1 MIMTGECG
9 GRDRRMLA
17 AAAAAWAASL
27 AAHRMF
33 DLMMDGGRAARTPD
47 GPAADAAPAGMAAA
61 DAAAFSNTAAP
72 RDAMAATGTVVP
84 ASPAVPAGTI
94 AHVDGAATAA
104 NAAVSMDSAVPAD
117 TVATVGGVTASM
129 PPVATALA
137 LVVGM
142 AVAMAAVA
150 ALMRRRR
157 APASACGRARV
168 LAVAASTLTVP
179 ICAALMAGTAAWCAD
194 AAAWRDPAAVH
205 ARDGPATVDATLRVA
220 DPVVASAVRGSDCQ
234 AEARMLALDA
244 DGATLPSTAAV
255 RVLADGAACPALVRG
270 ATMRASGTLRTS
282 AFDDG
287 GVWLVIGDAP
297 PRIIREPGPAARTVA
312 AMHAAFFEA
321 CSGLSDQGRALVP
334 GLTLGVLGQDH
345 VAMRDG
351 SAVAVDAAYGAQLE
365 RRFRQS
371 GIMHLMAVSGGHFA
385 LVAALIRR
393 LCAWALA
400 PRGVVAA
407 ATALGYAALAA
418 LVYPSDSVLR
428 AVVMGLFG
436 IAARAVGRRPQAMS
450 ALCWTVVVVL
460 AVRPAMSRSFGFALS
475 CAAVFGITAFGP
487 AIGGMLGR
495 ALPRAVAEAVGV
507 SVSAQL
513 CTLPVQVL
521 MDPRIPLMS
530 VPANLVVAPVVGL
543 STLAGL
549 AALLA
554 SPLSVELGAALAW
567 LAGCGTHVM
576 DRCAAWLADDGHA
589 TLPWA
594 DGVPG
599 AMLVLAVEACACVA
613 VAAGARLL
621 VRPAD
626 PVGPLDPA
634 ESGGTPVA
642 PVGERWH
649 RWDGWRARA
658 ALWWRQTPD
667 AFGSWAGPGR
677 GAPGDGGGRDGP
689 R

>member
-1 MIMTGECG
+1 MTMTGECG

-27 AAHRMF
+27 AAHHMF
-33 DLMMDGGRAARTPD
+33 DLMMDGGRAARTSD
-47 GPAADAAPAGMAAA
+47 GPAAAAAPAGMAAA
-61 DAAAFSNTAAP
+61 DAAASSNTAAP
-72 RDAMAATGTVVP
+72 TDAMAATGTVVP
-84 ASPAVPAGTI
+84 ASP
-94 AHVDGAATAA
+94 
-104 NAAVSMDSAVPAD
+104 AVPAD

-129 PPVATALA
+129 PPVVTALA

-142 AVAMAAVA
+142 AVAMAAVT

-157 APASACGRARV
+157 APASVCGRARV

-220 DPVVASAVRGSDCQ
+220 DPVVVSAVRGSDCQ

-244 DGATLPSTAAV
+244 DGATLPSTASV
-255 RVLADGAACPALVRG
+255 RVFADGAACPALVRG
-270 ATMRASGTLRTS
+270 ATMRASGTLRIS

-385 LVAALIRR
+385 LAAALIRR

>member
-1 MIMTGECG
+1 MTMTGECG

-27 AAHRMF
+27 AAHHMF
-33 DLMMDGGRAARTPD
+33 DLMMDGGRATRTPH
-47 GPAADAAPAGMAAA
+47 GPAAAAAPAGMAAA

-72 RDAMAATGTVVP
+72 TDAMAATGTVVP
-84 ASPAVPAGTI
+84 ASPAVPA
-94 AHVDGAATAA
+94 
-104 NAAVSMDSAVPAD
+104 D
-117 TVATVGGVTASM
+117 T
-129 PPVATALA
+129 VATALA

-142 AVAMAAVA
+142 AVAVAAVA
-150 ALMRRRR
+150 AVAAVTALMRRRR
-157 APASACGRARV
+157 DPASACGRARV

-244 DGATLPSTAAV
+244 DGATLPSTASV

-270 ATMRASGTLRTS
+270 ATMRASGTLRIS

-297 PRIIREPGPAARTVA
+297 PRIIREPGPAVRTVA

-385 LVAALIRR
+385 LAAVLIRR